1 MPCKPEAH
9 FLVAC
14 TLACFAPSSRVFLAR
29 RCAHLARD
37 VRARAQ
43 SQTLPSGFEGVDRH
57 KCLCSVTV
65 RWGDGARVRRSSAT
79 VRECDGRVRRCESA
93 TVEYD
98 GPVRGSSAG
107 LSDRT
112 LGPSDSRTGPSDSRT
127 GPSHRRTLA
136 PSHRTISLNN
146 DVAAFP
152 SFIDMNV
159 ESRRLEKRTTSRRQP
174 RCAIL
179 LGNQAIVAHAPPMVF
194 ILLIAAHEAKP
205 TRPS

>member
-1 MPCKPEAH
+1 MSRHANGVSHANPRLTLCFDARSRALLRVLVDFSRADAH
-9 FLVAC
+9 TWHERHGRAL
-14 TLACFAPSSRVFLAR
+14 RVRHFRQGSLYSI
-29 RCAHLARD
+29 D
-37 VRARAQ
+37 TNVRA
-43 SQTLPSGFEGVDRH
+43 PDR
-57 KCLCSVTV
+57 C
-65 RWGDGARVRRSSAT
+65 DGAAVQ
-79 VRECDGRVRRCESA
+79 ECDGR
-93 TVEYD
+93 
-98 GPVRGSSAG
+98 VRGSSAG

-174 RCAIL
+174 RSVIL

>member
-1 MPCKPEAH
+1 MFDARSRALLRVLAGFSRADARIWLETSERALRVRH
-9 FLVAC
+9 FRQG
-14 TLACFAPSSRVFLAR
+14 SRESI
-29 RCAHLARD
+29 D
-37 VRARAQ
+37 TNVRA
-43 SQTLPSGFEGVDRH
+43 PDR
-57 KCLCSVTV
+57 C
-65 RWGDGARVRRSSAT
+65 DGAA
-79 VRECDGRVRRCESA
+79 VRECDGR
-93 TVEYD
+93 
-98 GPVRGSSAG
+98 VRGSSAG

-112 LGPSDSRTGPSDSRT
+112 HGPSGPRT

-146 DVAAFP
+146 DVAAFH

-174 RCAIL
+174 RSVIL